1 MPLDESDTG
10 TGELSPPAYDISPV
24 PVSHWNYSL
33 LNGIF
38 KFMNTVTIEPCKLS
52 VLAFSLLF
60 AYLLSFVFE
69 GQVLYSLTDYF
80 QVSSTTFIIAA
91 IVAHF
96 AGLFGCGFLVK
107 TPNNAKISMLYA
119 MGISFAGSVPF
130 FFPASVLWVLSL
142 IMCALA
148 SGFAVAAWGY
158 FLKSITPKNQRI
170 KTCADVLI
178 YSNILMIII
187 NLTAVYISPFIGL
200 ALSMLALLAA
210 AYFTS
215 LLPVAGEQ
223 TDDVSAAGV
232 SVSLRKPMLLLVL
245 FIVILTINSGLM
257 YQVFNPA
264 FAHLTWLTSWY
275 WAVPYILALVV
286 MRNMPGN
293 IKRAWFLYIA
303 MAMMMASF
311 IAFMLLDRSA
321 VSYFAVDTLMLGAC
335 GIFDLFWWSIIG
347 EMLDY
352 SNRPAKVFGIGL
364 SANVFG
370 VLLGGLIG
378 VSLYSLDLPSAHVT
392 VIALAVVCVTLA
404 ILPVLN
410 GRLVMLLKNHTYL
423 INFSVMEA
431 KQQKDIINTVKSID
445 PLTER
450 EQDVLQLIL
459 DGKSNKAIAAELVIS
474 ENTVKTH
481 VKNILSKYNVSSRSA
496 LISNLLKNQ
505 IAL

>member
-1 MPLDESDTG
+1 MILKE
-10 TGELSPPAYDISPV
+10 IR
-24 PVSHWNYSL
+24 
-33 LNGIF
+33 
-38 KFMNTVTIEPCKLS
+38 MNIITIEPRRLS
-52 VLAFSLLF
+52 VIAFSLLF

-80 QVSSTTFIIAA
+80 QVSSATFIIAA

-107 TPNNAKISMLYA
+107 TPHHAKMTMLYA
-119 MGISFAGSVPF
+119 MGISFVGSVPF
-130 FFPASVLWVLSL
+130 FFPASILWALSL
-142 IMCALA
+142 VMCALV

-158 FLKSITPKNQRI
+158 FLKSFTPQKQRI

-178 YSNILMIII
+178 YSNILMILI
-187 NLTAVYISPFIGL
+187 NLTAVYGSPFTGL

-210 AYFTS
+210 ACFTF
-215 LLPVAGEQ
+215 LLPAAEEQ
-223 TDDVSAAGV
+223 TGDVRTAGRT
-232 SVSLRKPMLLLVL
+232 VSLREPMLLLVL
-245 FIVILTINSGLM
+245 FIVVLTINSGLM

-275 WAVPYILALVV
+275 WAVPYIVALII

-321 VSYFAVDTLMLGAC
+321 ASYFAVDSLMLGAC

-352 SNRPAKVFGIGL
+352 SDRPARVFGIGL

-378 VSLYSLDLPSAHVT
+378 VILSSLDLPSTHVT

-404 ILPVLN
+404 ILPLLN

-423 INFSVMEA
+423 INFSALEA
-431 KQQKDIINTVKSID
+431 RQQKEIIDTVQSFD
-445 PLTER
+445 PLTQR
-450 EQDVLQLIL
+450 EQEVLQLVL
-459 DGKSNKAIAAELVIS
+459 DGKSNKAIAAELAIS

-481 VKNILSKYNVSSRSA
+481 VKNILSKYNVSSRSE
-496 LISNLLKNQ
+496 LISTLLKNQ
-505 IAL
+505 ITL

>member
-1 MPLDESDTG
+1 MILKEI
-10 TGELSPPAYDISPV
+10 Y
-24 PVSHWNYSL
+24 
-33 LNGIF
+33 
-38 KFMNTVTIEPCKLS
+38 MNIVTIEPRRLS
-52 VLAFSLLF
+52 VIAFSLLF

-80 QVSSTTFIIAA
+80 KVSSTNFIIAA

-96 AGLFGCGFLVK
+96 AGLFGCGFFVK
-107 TPNNAKISMLYA
+107 TPNNAKMTMLYA
-119 MGISFAGSVPF
+119 MGGCFIGSVPF
-130 FFPASVLWVLSL
+130 FFPAPVLWALSL
-142 IMCALA
+142 VMCALA

-158 FLKSITPKNQRI
+158 FLKRFTPKNQRI

-178 YSNILMIII
+178 YSNIIMILI
-187 NLTAVYISPFIGL
+187 NLTAVFGSPFTGL
-200 ALSMLALLAA
+200 ALSMLTLLAA
-210 AYFTS
+210 AYFTF
-215 LLPVAGEQ
+215 LLPAAEEQ
-223 TDDVSAAGV
+223 TEDARTAGK
-232 SVSLRKPMLLLVL
+232 SVSLREPMLLLVL

-275 WAVPYILALVV
+275 WAVPYILALVII
-286 MRNMPGN
+286 RNMPGN

-303 MAMMMASF
+303 MAMMIASF

-321 VSYFAVDTLMLGAC
+321 ASYLAVDTLMLGAC

-347 EMLDY
+347 EMLEY

-364 SANVFG
+364 SANVLG

-378 VSLYSLDLPSAHVT
+378 VTLSSLDLPSAHVT

-423 INFSVMEA
+423 INFSALEA
-431 KQQKDIINTVKSID
+431 KQQKEIIDTVRSFD
-445 PLTER
+445 PLTQR
-450 EQDVLQLIL
+450 ELEVLQLVL
-459 DGKSNKAIAAELVIS
+459 DGKSNKVIAAELAIS

-481 VKNILSKYNVSSRSA
+481 VKNILSKYNVSSRSE
-496 LISNLLKNQ
+496 LISTLLKNQ
-505 IAL
+505 ITL